1 MASILYVPRIDSILA
16 IQSFCRKE
24 LCSKHSRIIK
34 PRISPICLRTYN
46 GSCVVWEITPHCCD
60 CTDVWKVGW
69 CTVRTFCCL
78 RIWQWNWISLFL
90 LRIICVCRECVTC
103 LGLCICIFAF
113 DNEIELVIFLF
124 VGASV
129 CVCAYTSHVLVYV
142 FVSCLF
148 LHENVLRHFMS
159 YN

>member
-1 MASILYVPRIDSILA
+1 MCEKLDDVLLGLFVVFAFDNEI
-16 IQSFCRKE
+16 E
-24 LCSKHSRIIK
+24 LVIFT
-34 PRISPICLRTYN
+34 PYYL
-46 GSCVVWEITPHCCD
+46 CVRACAY
-60 CTDVWKVGW
+60 
-69 CTVRTFCCL
+69 
-78 RIWQWNWISLFL
+78 
-90 LRIICVCRECVTC
+90 TC